1 MTSAPA
7 VAAEPTPGELAAL
20 RKVDETGALR
30 KQ

>member
-1 MTSAPA
+1 VVP
-7 VAAEPTPGELAAL
+7 EPTEDELKAL